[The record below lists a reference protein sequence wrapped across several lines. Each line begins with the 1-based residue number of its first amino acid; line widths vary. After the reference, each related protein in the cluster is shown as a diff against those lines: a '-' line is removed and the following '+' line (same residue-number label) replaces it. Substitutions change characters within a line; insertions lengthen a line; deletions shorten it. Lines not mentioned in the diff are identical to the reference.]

1 MSYALKSIWI
11 AGLTAAACG
20 LGACAPAI
28 AKQAERPW
36 IVAHR
41 GGATDAPENTLLA
54 ISNALTHRA
63 DAVWLTVQ
71 LSADAI
77 PVLYRPQDLSAN
89 TPGSGPVSA
98 YTALQLTQLNAGWNY
113 ALPGSNPPVY
123 PYRDKPTPIPTLEQ
137 ALKAI
142 PANIPVILDLK
153 SLPAPPLV
161 NAVAAVIERRGE
173 WDRTLFYSTDAPFNA
188 AWASYPRAKS
198 FESRDTTRARLLTV
212 ALEQRCDQPPAAKTW
227 TAFEWRR
234 RLDVTETFTLGVGL
248 TPIPAATLWTPQA
261 MACFRSAHRDV
272 RVLFIG
278 VDTQADYQ
286 QAVARGANAVLV
298 NSPAAAQTWKV
309 TP

>member
-1 MSYALKSIWI
+1 MQRLFKTVLF
-11 AGLTAAACG
+11 AGLAFAAS
-20 LGACAPAI
+20 APAL
-28 AKQAERPW
+28 AHELQRPW

-41 GGATDAPENTLLA
+41 GGAADAPENTLLA
-54 ISNALTHRA
+54 ISSALSNRA

-71 LSADAI
+71 LSSDAV

-89 TPGSGPVSA
+89 TPGRGPVSA
-98 YTALQLTQLNAGWNY
+98 LTAEQLTQLNAGWNF
-113 ALPGSNPPVY
+113 ATPGSNPPSY

-161 NAVAAVIERRGE
+161 QAVAKLIEQRQE
-173 WDRTLFYSTDAPFNA
+173 WNRTLFYSTDAPFNV
-188 AWASYPRAKS
+188 AWQDYPKARS
-198 FESRDTTRARLLTV
+198 FESRDASRQRLLTV
-212 ALEQRCDQPPAAKTW
+212 ALEQRCDQAPAAKTW

-248 TPIPAATLWTPQA
+248 SPIPAATLWTPQA
-261 MACFRSAHRDV
+261 VACFRSAHRDV
-272 RVLFIG
+272 RILFIG

-298 NSPAAAQTWKV
+298 NSPAAAQTWKA